1 MQASCGI
8 AVTREPR
15 FWQSPRAWLRKHQL
29 GRGYWVF
36 FTAAFFFD
44 AGFSVYFFLFNL
56 YLLDFRFDERA
67 IGFVNGAFTLGAMA
81 GTIPVGIL
89 GRRIGMRPLLLA
101 CFLAAPTVGM
111 LRAVWMWEPAQVTL
125 AFIAG
130 IAMCLW
136 TVSFLPVVAELTTED
151 NRTAGMSMIFSVGV
165 GTSALGGIV
174 CGYLPDWL
182 RYAGFSLTPANV
194 KRFILIASCIL
205 AAAGIAAVL
214 RLRLRSGAS
223 SADGSQRGSPQARW
237 FALFRLRPFLRKFLF
252 CIGLWSALIAA
263 FAPFAN
269 VYLSRDLHVSL
280 AGIGLIFSFAQG
292 VQVLAGLLLPVII
305 RRAGMLNGILA
316 TELAAAVL
324 LLMMAGAHHR
334 ELAIALYLAF
344 SAAQWMSSP
353 ALYNLLMNETPE
365 PERSTAAGFTMFINA
380 LAASVATTLAGTLYV
395 RFGYAAVLIGVSAFA
410 AAAAVSTRILLSRRP
425 TAPQSAQRQPGRGA
439 VTDSGISAE
448 HARRGGS
455 DSHARACG
463 ARSCP

>member
-1 MQASCGI
+1 MHAPYG
-8 AVTREPR
+8 AAATRGPS
-15 FWQSPRAWLRKHQL
+15 FWRSPRAWLREHQL
-29 GRGYWVF
+29 GRGYWIF
-36 FTAAFFFD
+36 FIAAFFFD

-56 YLLDFRFDERA
+56 YLLDFRFDDRA

-101 CFLAAPTVGM
+101 CFLAAPAVGM
-111 LRAVWMWEPAQVTL
+111 LRAVWMWVPAQVTL

-130 IAMCLW
+130 MAMCLW
-136 TVSFLPVVAELTTED
+136 TVSFLPVVAALTTED

-182 RYAGFSLTPANV
+182 RYAGFSLTAASV
-194 KRFILIASCIL
+194 KRLILIASCL
-205 AAAGIAAVL
+205 VAAAGIAAIL
-214 RLRLRSGAS
+214 RLPLRKGS
-223 SADGSQRGSPQARW
+223 SAEASPAGSPRENW
-237 FALFRLRPFLRKFLF
+237 LALFRMRPFLRRFLF
-252 CIGLWSALIAA
+252 CMALWSALIAA

-280 AGIGLIFSFAQG
+280 ASIGLIFSFAQG
-292 VQVLAGLLLPVII
+292 AQVLAGLLLPVII

-316 TELAAAVL
+316 TELAAASL
-324 LLMMAGAHHR
+324 LLLIAGPHNR
-334 ELAIALYLAF
+334 ELAIVLYLAF

-365 PERSTAAGFTMFINA
+365 PERSTAAGFTMFVNA
-380 LAASVATTLAGTLYV
+380 LAASAATTLAGMLYV
-395 RFGYAAVLIGVSAFA
+395 RFGYPAVLVGVSTFA
-410 AAAAVSTRILLSRRP
+410 VAAAVSTRILLSRRP
-425 TAPQSAQRQPGRGA
+425 AAAPSAPPPGA
-439 VTDSGISAE
+439 VPDSGVAAE
-448 HARRGGS
+448 HARHGGS
-455 DSHARACG
+455 DSRARACD